1 MNPPSLDE
9 IRVLVVEDE
18 LMIAL
23 ALKRALADAGC
34 AVIGPVP
41 RIARAL
47 ECATEVPLDAALLD
61 INVGGERVFPVA
73 ELLQARAVPF
83 AFLSGYQES
92 VLPERFRACPM
103 LAKPCSAQD
112 VIAVLR
118 RILRIG
124 GRLEVE
130 GER

>member
-1 MNPPSLDE
+1 MSPPSLDGL
-9 IRVLVVEDE
+9 RVLVVEDE

-41 RIARAL
+41 RVAHAL
-47 ECATEVPLDAALLD
+47 ECAKEAPLDAALLD
-61 INVGGERVFPVA
+61 INVCGEVVFPVA

-92 VLPERFRACPM
+92 VLPKHFRVRPI
-103 LAKPCSAQD
+103 LTKPCSAQD

-118 RILRIG
+118 RVLRIDA
-124 GRLEVE
+124 RLEAE
-130 GER
+130 EER